1 MATVSSGP
9 ALLHP
14 ISAIV
19 PIVGSGTVFG
29 SYSDRKA
36 STLFWTAFCS
46 GCTFVGLA
54 FSNSLI
60 YGFCMWS
67 GWAKRTAFNRKEVV
81 IAGYTFAETRVI
93 TFST

>member
-1 MATVSSGP
+1 M
-9 ALLHP
+9 
-14 ISAIV
+14 
-19 PIVGSGTVFG
+19 
-29 SYSDRKA
+29 
-36 STLFWTAFCS
+36 
-46 GCTFVGLA
+46 GLA